1 VDVTIIGG
9 GIAGLSTSLLLAR
22 DGHCVQLLERDPAPA
37 PPPNGAWDDWE
48 RRGVR
53 QFRLLHAFH
62 PRFRLE
68 LDRHL
73 PDVTGTLVADG
84 ALRINRVLDL
94 PVSISGGQRPGDE
107 DFDSVTGRRPMIE
120 ASLARIVDAEAGIE
134 VHRGVAVHRLTVDR
148 RSWLVAPHVNG
159 VVTSKGDLLR
169 SDLVIDASGRHS
181 QLSCLLTA
189 AGARRPA
196 EEREEAGFVYYG
208 RHFRSADGS
217 VPPPFGPPL
226 QAYDSISIVAL
237 PADHGTWGLG
247 IIASGRDRALRA
259 ARDPDV
265 WTRVVK
271 SYPLVAHWLEGQP
284 FTAIDVMAGIED
296 SHRDLWV
303 GGRPVATGVVAV
315 ADAWAA
321 TNPSLGRGATIG
333 LIHAVAVRDALRATD
348 GATALDVSAV
358 LRTATLDAVEP
369 LYRDTL
375 AFDRH
380 RLAEMHAQLDCRPYE
395 TDDAGWLAGQ
405 ALRSH
410 ASSDPDLLRAAM
422 RIAGL
427 LGRAPDVL
435 ADPTVRDKVM
445 ALPPAVPLPG
455 LTRPELESVL
465 AA

>member
-1 VDVTIIGG
+1 M
-9 GIAGLSTSLLLAR
+9 
-22 DGHCVQLLERDPAPA
+22 
-37 PPPNGAWDDWE
+37 
-48 RRGVR
+48 
-53 QFRLLHAFH
+53 
-62 PRFRLE
+62 
-68 LDRHL
+68 
-73 PDVTGTLVADG
+73 TGTLVADG

-94 PVSISGGQRPGDE
+94 PVSISGGQRRGDE
-107 DFDSVTGRRPMIE
+107 DFDAVTGRRPMIE
-120 ASLARIVDAEAGIE
+120 ASLARIVDAEPGIE

-181 QLSCLLTA
+181 QLSCLLAA

-247 IIASGRDRALRA
+247 IVASGRDRALRA

-284 FTAIDVMAGIED
+284 MTAIDVMAGIED

-333 LIHAVAVRDALRATD
+333 LIHAVAVRDALRTSTAPRRSMCRRYCGRRPSSPSSRSIATRWRST
-348 GATALDVSAV
+348 ATAWPRSTPSSIAGPTRRTTPAGSSARRCARTPRRTRICCGRRCASPACWDG
-358 LRTATLDAVEP
+358 LRTCWP
-369 LYRDTL
+369 
-375 AFDRH
+375 
-380 RLAEMHAQLDCRPYE
+380 
-395 TDDAGWLAGQ
+395 
-405 ALRSH
+405 
-410 ASSDPDLLRAAM
+410 
-422 RIAGL
+422 I
-427 LGRAPDVL
+427 
-435 ADPTVRDKVM
+435 
-445 ALPPAVPLPG
+445 LPCGP
-455 LTRPELESVL
+455 R
-465 AA
+465 